1 MTNYEKVAHRRA
13 KKVLR
18 VVDSQGMPVKS
29 TTLQLKQTNHK
40 FLFGWGSFDFNA
52 YFSTEDPEKKAFFK
66 ERIDI
71 WMKLFNYGTLPFY
84 LGGYE
89 PVEGKPNWESRMAAA
104 TYMKEHGIKAK
115 GHPLCWHT
123 ACANWLME
131 YDNSTI
137 LKKQLQ
143 RIERDVTQFKG
154 TVDIWDVIN
163 EVVIMPVFDKYDNAI
178 TRICKE
184 YGRVELVKK
193 VFEEAKA
200 ANPDAMLL
208 LNDFN
213 TSEKY
218 AELIDESLQAGAP
231 IDVIGIQ
238 SHQHQGYWGAE
249 KVHEVLDRFAR
260 FDKPIHF
267 TENTL
272 ISGDIMPAHIV
283 DLNDWQVDEWPTT
296 PEGEERQKQEL
307 EEMYRILFEHPL
319 VEAITGWDFTDGMW
333 LKAPSGII
341 RKDNSIKPAFTRLT
355 ELIKSEWWTDTTITT
370 DENGFVPAE
379 GFKGDYTLSAG
390 NLAASLYLDASAE
403 EPETITLN

>member
-18 VVDSQGMPVKS
+18 VTDSQGNSVANA
-29 TTLQLKQTNHK
+29 TLQLKQTNHR

-52 YFSTEDPEKKAFFK
+52 YFMFQDPEKKAFFK
-66 ERIDI
+66 ERMDI

-84 LGGYE
+84 LGAYE
-89 PVEGKPNWESRMAAA
+89 PEEGKPNWESRMAAA

-131 YDNSTI
+131 YDNETI
-137 LKKQLQ
+137 LKKQLA

-184 YGRVELVKK
+184 YGQVELVKK

-200 ANPDAMLL
+200 ANPDSILL

-218 AELIDESLQAGAP
+218 AELIDGCLQAGAP

-260 FDKPIHF
+260 FGKPIHF

-283 DLNDWQVDEWPTT
+283 DLNDWQVDEWPST

-355 ELIKSEWWTDTTITT
+355 ELIKGEWWTDTSITT
-370 DENGFVPAE
+370 DENGFACAE
-379 GFKGDYTLSAG
+379 GFKGEYVLSLG
-390 NLAASLYLDASAE
+390 DASVALILDETKE
-403 EPETITLN
+403 EPESVIL

>member
-18 VVDSQGMPVKS
+18 VVDSQGMPIKS

-66 ERIDI
+66 ERMDI

-104 TYMKEHGIKAK
+104 TYMKEHDIKAK

-218 AELIDESLQAGAP
+218 AELIDDQEIINYLPRASL
-231 IDVIGIQ
+231 
-238 SHQHQGYWGAE
+238 
-249 KVHEVLDRFAR
+249 
-260 FDKPIHF
+260 
-267 TENTL
+267 
-272 ISGDIMPAHIV
+272 
-283 DLNDWQVDEWPTT
+283 
-296 PEGEERQKQEL
+296 
-307 EEMYRILFEHPL
+307 
-319 VEAITGWDFTDGMW
+319 
-333 LKAPSGII
+333 
-341 RKDNSIKPAFTRLT
+341 TRSA
-355 ELIKSEWWTDTTITT
+355 K
-370 DENGFVPAE
+370 
-379 GFKGDYTLSAG
+379 LSA
-390 NLAASLYLDASAE
+390 LSAAPPIRPPSISFCATSSRALEAFMLPPYWIRTFSATSSPNMAAISLRICA
-403 EPETITLN
+403 